1 MYNFVK
7 IWYDYKGDGHSKQ
20 GQKEVAM
27 KTVISLI
34 VSALFAQYTGA
45 DFNMLFVVTLASI
58 EVFDYLN
65 DNTDDKN
72 ALH

>member
-1 MYNFVK
+1 
-7 IWYDYKGDGHSKQ
+7 
-20 GQKEVAM
+20 M

-45 DFNMLFVVTLASI
+45 DFSMLFAVTLASI